1 MTYDRP
7 LVASWEKEA
16 EVVRCAAGLSSM
28 EARSRGHRRRCGEE
42 LGRFG
47 RFAVPTYLSTRG
59 SK

>member
-7 LVASWEKEA
+7 LAAGRWDKEA

-47 RFAVPTYLSTRG
+47 G
-59 SK
+59 